1 MKSRPFVTRRVVL
14 TGGVALGGAAVL
26 AACGP
31 SGSPET
37 PVAGS
42 SAAPSA
48 TATVSP
54 SGSTSSPLTLTGSVT
69 GEEWTINVGPAV
81 VAEGV
86 TLVHMSLFPT
96 EGEASLGTSFSSFN
110 IPGDF
115 IGDIRMLD
123 LGASTC
129 YLESGGNNEG
139 VFTSV
144 SAEEPLVLNPV
155 FAAVPEGTEE
165 VALFLPNFGVF
176 PRVPVVGSTDV
187 FDVGAA
193 LAASSPDL
201 EDAGPFPLRALVG
214 SDDGSSATEDEGD
227 STTVVLSSDVTFASD
242 SAELSADA
250 DGVLAS
256 VTAALGRFPSGGGL
270 AVTGHTDD
278 VDSDAHNQEL
288 SERRA
293 QAVGDR
299 LGQLA
304 DLSGWQVSL
313 AGKGESEPRVPNDS
327 DENRAV
333 NRRVEVVLRPSDR
346 AEGEGGPV
354 AAGGGE
360 VPEPA
365 GPVGT
370 GAEGVDVTYKG
381 KTLHVSLEQVQRVDG
396 YLIGRVLLSSD
407 TDTVHFELQAF
418 HMPPRWQSYWGI
430 VTTSACSLTLL
441 NGAIRYLPMQRVGS
455 SGGLW
460 PMTNR
465 SALSVRGPDTPVLVP
480 VVWPD
485 TGQDTVTLDLPGN
498 GKDKEAIALRLTDI
512 PVVEA

>member
-1 MKSRPFVTRRVVL
+1 
-14 TGGVALGGAAVL
+14 
-26 AACGP
+26 
-31 SGSPET
+31 
-37 PVAGS
+37 
-42 SAAPSA
+42 
-48 TATVSP
+48 
-54 SGSTSSPLTLTGSVT
+54 
-69 GEEWTINVGPAV
+69 
-81 VAEGV
+81 
-86 TLVHMSLFPT
+86 MSLFPT
-96 EGEASLGTSFSSFN
+96 EGEARLHQNIFTRTNFNTGSLISGMN
-110 IPGDF
+110 
-115 IGDIRMLD
+115 MLD
-123 LGASTC
+123 LSGSA
-129 YLESGGNNEG
+129 YYPESGGSDQG
-139 VFTSV
+139 ILTSV
-144 SAEEPLVLNPV
+144 SAADPMVLNPL
-155 FAAVPEGTEE
+155 FAAVPEGARE
-165 VALFLPNFGVF
+165 VALFLPHFGVI
-176 PRVPVVGSTDV
+176 PGVPVVGSTDV

-333 NRRVEVVLRPSDR
+333 NRRVEVVLTPSEP
-346 AEGEGGPV
+346 AEGEDEPV
-354 AAGGGE
+354 IVGSGE
-360 VPEPA
+360 MPKPA

-370 GAEGVDVTYKG
+370 GAQGVDVTYKG
-381 KTLHVSLEQVQRVDG
+381 KTLHVSMDQVQRVDG
-396 YLIGRVLLSSD
+396 YLVGRVLLSSKEKD
-407 TDTVHFELQAF
+407 GVFFGVDAF
-418 HMPPRWQSYWGI
+418 HMPPLWQSYWGS
-430 VTTSACSLTLL
+430 TDSSACSLSLL
-441 NGAIRYLPMQRVGS
+441 SGNTRYLPMQVS
-455 SGGLW
+455 IDGGLW
-460 PMTNR
+460 AVTNAR
-465 SALSVRGPDTPVLVP
+465 MQPVGGPDAPVLVP